1 MGRQGRQ
8 GDTGQQKRGGV
19 EIADNVDRTS
29 LEIQTAPF
37 CQLLTHEQ
45 GTQQYHQ
52 FKPDL

>member
-37 CQLLTHEQ
+37 CQLLADEQ
-45 GTQQYHQ
+45 SASQHNKFEPYI
-52 FKPDL
+52 